1 MRALRHL
8 PNTISVIRLLLVV
21 PIAMSM
27 LEGNYLQSLSLFLI
41 AGLSDGMDGY
51 LARRFGWVSA
61 FGKIID
67 PLADKLLM
75 LVTTI
80 VLAVLGHF
88 PIMVLLLMIAKDL
101 TIVGGILVYTV
112 IAGFPKIRPLF
123 IGKITTTLQLLLLGY
138 ILITLIVTDMAF
150 LQVVTPVLIWL
161 IVLVTLLDGCAYLWV
176 WTNELASDS
185 RWHHPAAVDV

>member
-41 AGLSDGMDGY
+41 AGLSDGVDGY

-101 TIVGGILVYTV
+101 TIVGGVLVYTV
-112 IAGFPKIRPLF
+112 IVGFPKIRPLF

-138 ILITLIVTDMAF
+138 ILVTLIVTNMAF
-150 LQVVTPVLIWL
+150 LPALTPILIWL
-161 IVLVTLLDGCAYLWV
+161 IVLVTLLDGCAYIWV
-176 WTNELASDS
+176 WTNELARDS
-185 RWHHPAAVDV
+185 RWHQPAAVDV

>member
-67 PLADKLLM
+67 PLADKLLL

-88 PIMVLLLMIAKDL
+88 PVMVLLLMIAKDL

-112 IAGFPKIRPLF
+112 MAGFPKIRPLF
-123 IGKITTTLQLLLLGY
+123 IGKMTTTLQLLLLGY
-138 ILITLIVTDMAF
+138 ILVTLIVTNMDF
-150 LQVVTPVLIWL
+150 LPAVTPILIWL
-161 IVLVTLLDGCAYLWV
+161 IVLVTLLDGCAYIWV

-185 RWHHPAAVDV
+185 RWHQPTTVDV

>member
-1 MRALRHL
+1 MRHL

-41 AGLSDGMDGY
+41 ASVSDGMDGY

-67 PLADKLLM
+67 PLADKLLL

-80 VLAVLGHF
+80 VLAILGHF
-88 PIMVLLLMIAKDL
+88 PVMVLLLMIAKDL
-101 TIVGGILVYTV
+101 TILGGVLVYTMM
-112 IAGFPKIRPLF
+112 AGFPEIRPLF

-138 ILITLIVTDMAF
+138 ILITLIVTNMPF
-150 LQVVTPVLIWL
+150 LPTVTPILIWL
-161 IVLVTLLDGCAYLWV
+161 IVLVTLLDGCAYIWV
-176 WTNELASDS
+176 WTNELARDS
-185 RWHHPAAVDV
+185 RWHQTAAVDV